1 MEQEPRGR
9 DNFLAISIVIAS
21 FVIGGSLIYSVGARN
36 VGGGFTGNVT
46 GDNVSPTDNETI
58 TTSNPTVDDDVI
70 LGDSK
75 APVTFI
81 VFGDYQCPFCGATS
95 GFNAQTIASLRSSNP
110 NWQPPE
116 PNIIKDYVASGKVRM
131 IFRDFPLDQ
140 IHPYARPAA
149 EAAECARDQNK
160 YWVYHDKLF
169 QSQAQLSTDASFYIG
184 IARDLGLNE
193 AQFGTCV
200 KSRKYKDEV
209 QKDYQDGLKAGVTGT
224 PGNFIMASDGS
235 YVKFISG
242 AQSYDVFK
250 AAIEEALQKG
260 KG

>member
-1 MEQEPRGR
+1 MEQEPKRR
-9 DNFLAISIVIAS
+9 DNFLAVSILIAS
-21 FVIGGSLIYSVGARN
+21 FVIGGSLIYSVGVRN
-36 VGGGFTGNVT
+36 VGGDFTGNIT
-46 GDNVSPTDNETI
+46 GGSVPPTDNET

-70 LGDSK
+70 QGDLK

-116 PNIIKDYVASGKVRM
+116 PNIFKDYVASGKVRVVY
-131 IFRDFPLDQ
+131 RDFPLDQ
-140 IHPYARPAA
+140 IQPYARPAA

-160 YWVYHDKLF
+160 YWAYHDKLF
-169 QSQAQLSTDASFYIG
+169 QSQAQLSTDVNFYVG
-184 IARDLGLNE
+184 IASDRGLNATQFE
-193 AQFGTCV
+193 ACV

-209 QKDYQDGLKAGVTGT
+209 EKDYQDGLKAGVNGT
-224 PGNFIMASDGS
+224 PGNFVIASDGS
-235 YVKFISG
+235 YGKFISG

-250 AAIEEALQKG
+250 AAIEEALKAAG
-260 KG
+260 E